1 MAASRS
7 SLGQDKRAF
16 TLVELLVVI
25 AIIGVL
31 VALLLPA
38 IQAARESARRTQCIN
53 NLRQVGLGCHLF
65 ESATNYFPTAG
76 GVVSQFNSNE
86 ELVKPKYGFETAS
99 WMYQILPY
107 IEQQALHDMRRGDGA
122 LNAGFIKTGMIEIPV
137 AAFNC
142 PSRTGRYAVHLTDIY
157 ALGDYAGVMASHS
170 DRGWPGFAW
179 NTSVRPN
186 TDSASA
192 ETEETLV
199 WTGILVKG
207 GHVHTTAPGGPE
219 VWIWGKI
226 NSKSVQDGTS
236 NTILV
241 AEKSVQEAFWTI
253 PTTASPLRYAHW
265 EVYGYYVGADWPHM
279 RQFGAQT
286 VQTKRIVPVRGD
298 SDPRDVP
305 GPPQAEEQ
313 GFGSAHPG
321 IFCAALGDGSTRIIN
336 QDADLLL
343 LDKLG
348 KRSDGSTVDLE
359 SL

>member
-1 MAASRS
+1 MESTKLTHRRPAH
-7 SLGQDKRAF
+7 GF

-53 NLRQVGLGCHLF
+53 NLRQVGLGCQLF
-65 ESATNYFPTAG
+65 ESATKYFPTAG
-76 GVVSQFNSNE
+76 GVVLQFTSDD
-86 ELVKPKYGFETAS
+86 ELAKPIYGFETAG

-107 IEQQALHDMRRGDGA
+107 IEQQALHDMRQGDGA
-122 LNAGFIKTGMIEIPV
+122 DNAGFIKTGMIEIPV
-137 AAFNC
+137 SAFNC
-142 PSRTGRYAVHLTDIY
+142 PSRTGRYAVHGTDIY
-157 ALGDYAGVMASHS
+157 ALGDYAGVMATHN
-170 DRGWPGFAW
+170 DEGWLPGFTW
-179 NTSVRPN
+179 QTSVPPHPN
-186 TDSASA
+186 EATV
-192 ETEETLV
+192 V

-207 GHVHTTAPGGPE
+207 GHVKTTAPTE
-219 VWIWGKI
+219 VWKWGKI
-226 NSKSVQDGTS
+226 NSKSIEDGTS

-241 AEKSVQEAFWTI
+241 AEKSVQEAYWTI
-253 PTTASPLRYAHW
+253 SSTARWPHW
-265 EVYGYYVGADWPHM
+265 EIYGYYVGADWPHM
-279 RQFGAQT
+279 RQFGALTHRQGS
-286 VQTKRIVPVRGD
+286 QFEVPVRGD
-298 SDPRDVP
+298 SDPRRTP

-348 KRSDGSTVDLE
+348 KRSDGSTVPLDTL
-359 SL
+359 

>member
-1 MAASRS
+1 MESSR
-7 SLGQDKRAF
+7 LEPGRNKGGF

-38 IQAARESARRTQCIN
+38 IQAARESARRTQCLN

-65 ESATNYFPTAG
+65 ESSTKYFPTAG
-76 GVVSQFNSNE
+76 GVVSQFLSNE
-86 ELVKPKYGFETAS
+86 ELVKPKYGFETAG

-107 IEQQALHDMRRGDGA
+107 IEQQALQNMRKGDGA
-122 LNAGFIKTGMIEIPV
+122 MNAGFVRTDMAEIPV
-137 AAFNC
+137 ATFNC
-142 PSRTGRYAVHLTDIY
+142 PSRTGRYAVHGPDVY
-157 ALGDYAGVMASHS
+157 ALGDYAGVMASHN

-179 NTSVRPN
+179 EVTVGPR
-186 TDSASA
+186 TDPASQ
-192 ETEETLV
+192 ETEQTLV

-207 GHVHTTAPGGPE
+207 GHVKTAPAPAQ
-219 VWIWGKI
+219 VWLWGKI

-241 AEKSVQEAFWTI
+241 AEKSVQEAYWTI
-253 PTTASPLRYAHW
+253 PTTGPPNRYPHW

-286 VQTKRIVPVRGD
+286 DQTGVIVPVRGD
-298 SDPRDVP
+298 SDPRPAV
-305 GPPQAEEQ
+305 GQFEEQ

-321 IFCAALGDGSTRIIN
+321 IFCAAFGDGSTRTLN

-348 KRSDGSTVDLE
+348 KRSDGSTVDVERL
-359 SL
+359 

>member
-1 MAASRS
+1 MG
-7 SLGQDKRAF
+7 SLKINRHQSKRGF

-65 ESATNYFPTAG
+65 ESATKYFPTAG
-76 GVVSQFNSNE
+76 GVVSQFTSQE
-86 ELVKPKYGFETAS
+86 ELAKPKYGFETAG

-107 IEQQALHDMRRGDGA
+107 IEQQALHDMRRGNVPA
-122 LNAGFIKTGMIEIPV
+122 NSGFINTGMIEIPV
-137 AAFNC
+137 ATYNC
-142 PSRTGRYAVHLTDIY
+142 PSRTGRYAVHITNIY
-157 ALGDYAGVMASHS
+157 RLGDYAGVMASHN
-170 DRGWPGFAW
+170 DEGWNGFEWQTTVGPRA
-179 NTSVRPN
+179 NEQT
-186 TDSASA
+186 A
-192 ETEETLV
+192 V

-207 GHVHTTAPGGPE
+207 GHVKVPAPTQVE
-219 VWIWGKI
+219 KWGQI
-226 NSKSVQDGTS
+226 NSKSIQDGTS

-253 PTTASPLRYAHW
+253 PTTGAPLRYPHW

-279 RQFGAQT
+279 RQFGALTFRQGE
-286 VQTKRIVPVRGD
+286 QFEVPVRGD
-298 SDPRDVP
+298 SDPRRYP

-336 QDADLLL
+336 QDAELLL
-343 LDKLG
+343 LDRLG